1 MKEQLVKR
9 FLRYVGF
16 DTMSD
21 PHNTKS
27 RPSTANQMELL
38 RVLQQELVQM
48 GISDLTLDPNGYL
61 IARLPATV
69 EAPPIGFMAHVDVAD
84 DVMGNGVKPRLI
96 EQYDGQDIVLANG
109 LVLSTKENQ
118 ELIAYKGEQLVV
130 TDGTTLLGGDDKAGV
145 AILMSVAAKLASD
158 PSAKHP
164 EVEFIFTTDEE
175 TGRGMDAFD
184 ISLIRSTVCYTVDG
198 GSRGSVEAECFNA
211 ATATV
216 DFYGIPY
223 HLGAARG
230 RMVSSLAMAS
240 WFISALPRSESPEA
254 TDGRY
259 GYYHAEEI
267 SGTSAHT
274 HVVVYL
280 RDFDKQQLQRRI
292 DVIKGLASTAEQLFV
307 GGKATVDVQ
316 VVYENMYETIKKNP
330 KVMDAVWQAAQ
341 ELDIKLHQDIIRG
354 GTDGARLAQ
363 MGIAAPNLYTGSHN
377 LHSVYEWTAVSAMEE
392 SARLV
397 EGIIAY
403 WAKEQP

>member
-216 DFYGIPY
+216 DFYGIP
-223 HLGAARG
+223 LPFRG
-230 RMVSSLAMAS
+230 S
-240 WFISALPRSESPEA
+240 PRQ
-254 TDGRY
+254 DG
-259 GYYHAEEI
+259 
-267 SGTSAHT
+267 
-274 HVVVYL
+274 
-280 RDFDKQQLQRRI
+280 Q
-292 DVIKGLASTAEQLFV
+292 
-307 GGKATVDVQ
+307 
-316 VVYENMYETIKKNP
+316 
-330 KVMDAVWQAAQ
+330 
-341 ELDIKLHQDIIRG
+341 
-354 GTDGARLAQ
+354 
-363 MGIAAPNLYTGSHN
+363 
-377 LHSVYEWTAVSAMEE
+377 
-392 SARLV
+392 
-397 EGIIAY
+397 
-403 WAKEQP
+403 